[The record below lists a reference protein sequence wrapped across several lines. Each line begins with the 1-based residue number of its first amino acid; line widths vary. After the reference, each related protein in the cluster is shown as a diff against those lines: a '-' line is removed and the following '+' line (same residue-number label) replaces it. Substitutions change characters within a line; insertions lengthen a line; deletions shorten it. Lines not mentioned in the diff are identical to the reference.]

1 MKTVGDGLCIEEKV
15 VYINR
20 MEVFAAFL
28 DRVSDIERRMFE
40 PLNNNNMARRN
51 EIFAELDNILAT
63 HAPNIERLREM
74 EDMALNYRNERNNR
88 AVGIPGRVDLLEQIR
103 QHIADRIH
111 QMNLNVNINV
121 AVENE
126 NMNGGRRRRSGLRKT
141 RKARKSRKGRKG
153 RKGRKS
159 YHRRN

>member
-1 MKTVGDGLCIEEKV
+1 
-15 VYINR
+15 
-20 MEVFAAFL
+20 MEVFTAFL
-28 DRVSDIERRMFE
+28 DRVANIERRMFE
-40 PLNNNNMARRN
+40 PLSNNNIAKRN
-51 EIFAELDNILAT
+51 EIFAELDNIVAT
-63 HAPNIERLREM
+63 HAPDIERLREM

-103 QHIADRIH
+103 QNIANRIH

-126 NMNGGRRRRSGLRKT
+126 NMNGGRRKT
-141 RKARKSRKGRKG
+141 RKVRKSRKT

-159 YHRRN
+159 YRRN